1 MGIQEFR
8 NIVRVLVRMSREV
21 AHIAREVVYIAREVV
36 HIARE
41 VVQEYH
47 QGHGQHRALDAVLE
61 NCAHR
66 EVLQEV
72 YFG

>member
-8 NIVRVLVRMSREV
+8 NIVRVLVRM
-21 AHIAREVVYIAREVV
+21 AREVV

-47 QGHGQHRALDAVLE
+47 QGHGQQRALDAVLE
-61 NCAHR
+61 NFAHR
-66 EVLQEV
+66 EVLQQV